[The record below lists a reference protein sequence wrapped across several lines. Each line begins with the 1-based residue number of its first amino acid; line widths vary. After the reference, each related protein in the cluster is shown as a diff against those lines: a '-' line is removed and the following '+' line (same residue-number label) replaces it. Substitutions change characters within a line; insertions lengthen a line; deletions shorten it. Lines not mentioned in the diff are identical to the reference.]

1 MQSDLANNIV
11 SWAVGAPAV
20 GVVIAYGISIIRRR
34 MATDIKSAKED
45 KEYSNM
51 LETYKK
57 ERDSIRED
65 RDKTVA
71 RIIAIEAERNEAVSL
86 VGKLGAE
93 VQFLSVQV
101 TELKV
106 LVERLGAS
114 LEQSR
119 TEMGKVSIEN
129 ARLSS
134 HVSHLESIVEQR
146 KTPREDAAHKDN

>member
-1 MQSDLANNIV
+1 MQTDLANTLV
-11 SWAVGAPAV
+11 SWAVGAPAI

-34 MATDIKSAKED
+34 MANDIKAAKED

-65 RDKTVA
+65 RDRTVV

-106 LVERLGAS
+106 LVERLGTS

-119 TEMGKVSIEN
+119 QEMGKVAIEN

-134 HVSHLESIVEQR
+134 HVNYLESIVEQR
-146 KTPREDAAHKDN
+146 KSPRDSSKQHPN

>member
-57 ERDSIRED
+57 ERDTIRED
-65 RDKTVA
+65 RDRTVA

-106 LVERLGAS
+106 LVERLGTS

-119 TEMGKVSIEN
+119 NEMNKVAVEN

-134 HVSHLESIVEQR
+134 HVTHLESIVEQR
-146 KTPREDAAHKDN
+146 KKPRDSASH